1 MNPKQFPDRMKEVK
15 VHQQVAVPHAILNFT
30 ILQNEMLHFDHSV
43 FVQLRDARRRL
54 RISLYSEVLEVPIVK
69 RFLTACN

>member
-15 VHQQVAVPHAILNFT
+15 VQQVAVPHAMLNFT
-30 ILQNEMLHFDHSV
+30 ILKNEMLHCDHSV
-43 FVQLRDARRRL
+43 CVQLRDARRRL
-54 RISLYSEVLEVPIVK
+54 RTAFYSEVLEGPIVK